1 MRMPG
6 FILLLWTLASCQ
18 HPSPQLPDAV
28 PQQNSIVIPGKIGD
42 IPLPDG
48 YKRIEARPGDY
59 TSYLRDIGLKK
70 DKTVYLYNGNK
81 KANQQAQYAV
91 INFDAGTKDLQQC
104 ADAVMRI
111 RAEYLFSK
119 KKYDQI
125 SFSFTNGFACDF
137 DHYAQGYRL
146 RMNGNNYTW
155 SKQKP
160 ESYAYKDFREYLNLV
175 YSYAGTKSLHRQLR
189 YIPMAAM
196 HPGAVFIQT
205 RDPYGHAVTVMDMAY
220 NPKTNDTIFL
230 LSQSYMPA
238 QDIHVLVNPGSTEL
252 SPWYST
258 HSGNEI
264 NTPEWDFTRND
275 LKEF

>member
-1 MRMPG
+1 MPG
-6 FILLLWTLASCQ
+6 FILLFWALASCQ
-18 HPSPQLPDAV
+18 PAQN
-28 PQQNSIVIPGKIGD
+28 QQTEIASQQTGIAIPGKIGD

-48 YKRIEARPGDY
+48 YKRITAQPGDY
-59 TSYLRDIGLKK
+59 ASYLREIRLKK

-81 KANQQAQYAV
+81 KGNQQAQYAV
-91 INFDAGTKDLQQC
+91 IDFDAGTKDLQQC

-111 RAEYLFSK
+111 RAEYLFSRK
-119 KKYDQI
+119 NYKQI
-125 SFSFTNGFACDF
+125 SFTFTNGFVCDF
-137 DHYAQGYRL
+137 DHYAKGYRVK
-146 RMNGNNYTW
+146 MNGNSCAW
-155 SKQKP
+155 VKQKQ
-160 ESYAYKDFREYLNLV
+160 ESYAYKDFREYLSLV

-189 YIPMAAM
+189 SVPMSAI

-205 RDPYGHAVTVMDMAY
+205 REPYGHAVTVMDMAY

-238 QDIHVLVNPGSTEL
+238 QDIHVLVNPGNSKL

-258 HSGNEI
+258 RSGNEI
-264 NTPEWDFTRND
+264 TTPEWDFTRDD